1 MWYWPMWPA
10 PTTPARS
17 RPSARAITR
26 ARSQASVSRPPSHP
40 RPAAQ
45 PRRPRAARPRRTR
58 PAERRAAG
66 SGARSGSLER
76 ALGREPRAVEQA
88 VGVLED
94 TALGGR
100 HPGAPEPDD
109 VDAVGD
115 RRDPVHQHVGRHVRG
130 HFRHAADVRIG
141 ADPREGHH
149 AREPAD
155 RRALADLAVARDP
168 GVVDDDRAL
177 ADLAIVGDV
186 AHGHDEAALADVGP
200 AVGARR
206 AVDRDVLTEHGP
218 GAGPDPGRGALL
230 ELQVLRPAAEH
241 GAVADL
247 HAAPEL
253 HAPPEHAAATDPPA
267 R

>member
-1 MWYWPMWPA
+1 
-10 PTTPARS
+10 
-17 RPSARAITR
+17 
-26 ARSQASVSRPPSHP
+26 
-40 RPAAQ
+40 
-45 PRRPRAARPRRTR
+45 
-58 PAERRAAG
+58 
-66 SGARSGSLER
+66 LESY
-76 ALGREPRAVEQA
+76 AFELVADICYPF
-88 VGVLED
+88 D
-94 TALGGR
+94 
-100 HPGAPEPDD
+100 
-109 VDAVGD
+109 
-115 RRDPVHQHVGRHVRG
+115 QHVGRHVRG
-130 HFRHAADVRIG
+130 QLRHAPDVRIG

-218 GAGPDPGRGALL
+218 RADPDPGRRALL
-230 ELQVLRPAAEH
+230 ELQVLGPAAEH
-241 GAVADL
+241 GAVADF

-253 HAPPEHAAATDPPA
+253 
-267 R
+267 